1 MIQSVCTVLN
11 DGQDPLNTMNME
23 IYVQIWVFPVSIFRH
38 DWDNIL
44 VNKFTE
50 MDVYL
55 DIRGGPFD
63 TQGGGGGLCKFSK
76 KNIWL
81 SLIKK

>member
-1 MIQSVCTVLN
+1 MIESVCTVLN

-23 IYVQIWVFPVSIFRH
+23 IYVHVWEVSPVSIFRH

-55 DIRGGPFD
+55 DI
-63 TQGGGGGLCKFSK
+63 T
-76 KNIWL
+76 NISHL
-81 SLIKK
+81 GKYMVS

>member
-1 MIQSVCTVLN
+1 MIESVCTVLN
-11 DGQDPLNTMNME
+11 DGQDLLNTMNME
-23 IYVQIWVFPVSIFRH
+23 IYVHVWEVSPVSIFRH

-55 DIRGGPFD
+55 DI
-63 TQGGGGGLCKFSK
+63 T
-76 KNIWL
+76 NISHL
-81 SLIKK
+81 GKSMVS

>member
-1 MIQSVCTVLN
+1 MIESVCTVLN
-11 DGQDPLNTMNME
+11 DGQDLLNTMTTWKYMYMSGE
-23 IYVQIWVFPVSIFRH
+23 VSPVSIFRH

-55 DIRGGPFD
+55 DI
-63 TQGGGGGLCKFSK
+63 T
-76 KNIWL
+76 NISHL
-81 SLIKK
+81 GKSMVS

>member
-1 MIQSVCTVLN
+1 MIESVCTVLN

-23 IYVQIWVFPVSIFRH
+23 IYVHVGEVSPVSIFRH

-55 DIRGGPFD
+55 DI
-63 TQGGGGGLCKFSK
+63 T
-76 KNIWL
+76 NISHL
-81 SLIKK
+81 GKRMVS

>member
-1 MIQSVCTVLN
+1 MIESVCTVLN
-11 DGQDPLNTMNME
+11 DGQDLLNTMNME
-23 IYVQIWVFPVSIFRH
+23 IYVHVWEVSPVSIFRH

-55 DIRGGPFD
+55 DI
-63 TQGGGGGLCKFSK
+63 T
-76 KNIWL
+76 NT
-81 SLIKK
+81 SLLGKYMVS

>member
-1 MIQSVCTVLN
+1 MIESVCTVLN

-23 IYVQIWVFPVSIFRH
+23 IYIHVWEVSPVSIFRY

-44 VNKFTE
+44 VNKCTE

-55 DIRGGPFD
+55 DIA
-63 TQGGGGGLCKFSK
+63 
-76 KNIWL
+76 NISHL
-81 SLIKK
+81 GKYMVSLYVQ

>member
-1 MIQSVCTVLN
+1 MIESVCTVLN

-23 IYVQIWVFPVSIFRH
+23 IYVSTVYKFRY

-50 MDVYL
+50 MDAYL
-55 DIRGGPFD
+55 DI
-63 TQGGGGGLCKFSK
+63 T
-76 KNIWL
+76 NI
-81 SLIKK
+81 

>member
-1 MIQSVCTVLN
+1 MIESACTVLN
-11 DGQDPLNTMNME
+11 DGQDLLNTMNME
-23 IYVQIWVFPVSIFRH
+23 IYVHVWEVSPVSIFRH

-55 DIRGGPFD
+55 DI
-63 TQGGGGGLCKFSK
+63 T
-76 KNIWL
+76 NI
-81 SLIKK
+81 SLLGKYMVS